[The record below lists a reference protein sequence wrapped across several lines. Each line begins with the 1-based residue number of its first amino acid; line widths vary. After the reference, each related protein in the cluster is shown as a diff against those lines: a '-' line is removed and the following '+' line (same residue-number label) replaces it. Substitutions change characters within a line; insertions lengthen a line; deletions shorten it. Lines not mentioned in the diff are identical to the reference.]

1 MSRRRGFFATRANL
15 LSLLEKV
22 EAQRTLHYVRAG
34 NHDSKS
40 VEIID
45 NARSIEQL
53 GIALVGDRNHVP
65 SYLIVDAKTKV
76 NTEIIQLRRG
86 GVKYAVY
93 QPKNPKSIAF
103 NPGGEFGSDAIVAG
117 DVGTVSRDT
126 DSLALYMLISKQL
139 RKDFVYINGY
149 YVSNDAVEAMDSGIR
164 LTANVRSP
172 CEYDLQ
178 RI

>member
-1 MSRRRGFFATRANL
+1 MSRRRGFFATRADL

-22 EAQRTLHYVRAG
+22 EAQRSLHYVRSG

-65 SYLIVDAKTKV
+65 SYLLVDAKTKV
-76 NTEIIQLRRG
+76 NTERIQLRRG

-93 QPKNPKSIAF
+93 QSENPKSIAL
-103 NPGGEFGSDAIVAG
+103 NPGGEFGSDAIIAG

-126 DSLALYMLISKQL
+126 DSLSLFTLLSKQL
-139 RKDFVYINGY
+139 KKDFAYINGW
-149 YVSNDAVEAMDSGIR
+149 YVSKGALEAMDSGLR
-164 LTANVRSP
+164 LTANVKSP
-172 CEYDLQ
+172 PEYDL
-178 RI
+178 RKL